1 MQETGFS
8 KEIEE
13 YIATVRRLS
22 SKDGY
27 FERFYEI
34 VSEGKTHREAFEQLE
49 YERGRIGLP
58 VLYSCIQSFHKGL
71 YHFLHNRNK
80 P

>member
-13 YIATVRRLS
+13 FITTVRRLS
-22 SKDGY
+22 TKEGY
-27 FERFYEI
+27 FARFYEI
-34 VSEGKTHREAFEQLE
+34 LAEKQTHREAYEQLE
-49 YERGRIGLP
+49 AERGRIGLP
-58 VLYSCIQSFHKGL
+58 CLYSCIESFHKGL
-71 YHFLHNRNK
+71 YLFLNSKSK